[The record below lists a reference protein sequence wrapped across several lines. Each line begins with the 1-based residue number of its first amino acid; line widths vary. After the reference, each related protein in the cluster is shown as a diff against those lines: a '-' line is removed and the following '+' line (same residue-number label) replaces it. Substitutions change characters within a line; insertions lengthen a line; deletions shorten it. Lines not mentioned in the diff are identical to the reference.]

1 MSTDRQ
7 PIHPIKTDPPDI
19 VTGRKLSI
27 IDMLLM
33 EIELRLRISALD
45 DCERAYLE
53 RVKEVLEGMDN
64 E

>member
-7 PIHPIKTDPPDI
+7 PIHPIKTDPPDM

-27 IDMLLM
+27 IDLLLM
-33 EIELRLRISALD
+33 EIERRLVLD
-45 DCERAYLE
+45 DCEKADLE
-53 RVKEVLEGMDN
+53 RVKEVLEGMDD

>member
-19 VTGRKLSI
+19 VTGRKLSV
-27 IDMLLM
+27 IDMLLI
-33 EIELRLRISALD
+33 EIERRLVLD
-45 DCERAYLE
+45 DCERADLE
-53 RVKEVLEGMDN
+53 RVKEVLEGMDG

>member
-27 IDMLLM
+27 VDMLLV
-33 EIELRLRISALD
+33 EIERRLVLD
-45 DCERAYLE
+45 DCERADLE
-53 RVKEVLEGMDN
+53 RVKEVLEGMDD